1 MQTQLRSIVLLALVW
16 AGASHAATTT
26 FMAASQPYTL
36 DQSGT
41 TFNVLTSQGYR
52 FTYSQDKLFTGNLGL
67 GPIGRSNVVSWPNGL
82 HAQAVT
88 IAPYQKAHVTIE
100 RVDGN
105 VFDIQS
111 FSTAIYSNTAAGG
124 ANFEVGAQLAGEDL
138 YNDPVMFEAAGYWA
152 TPYTYNRSGT
162 TGPSGVIPYGQN
174 TSLLTGGDRYTIN
187 LFSDFAFTGA
197 IFTDASVAPTA
208 PTTPTVSAVP
218 EPETYALMLAG
229 LGLMGAVARR
239 RKAKRAAR
247 D

>member
-1 MQTQLRSIVLLALVW
+1 MKIQLQSLALCALVW
-16 AGASHAATTT
+16 AGAANAATTT

-52 FTYSQDKLFTGNLGL
+52 FTYSQDKLFTGNLGG
-67 GPIGRSNVVSWPNGL
+67 GPIGRSNVLSWPTGL
-82 HAQAVT
+82 HAQSVT

-111 FSTAIYSNTAAGG
+111 FSTAIYSYTAAGG
-124 ANFEVGAQLAGEDL
+124 ANFEVVAQLGGEDL
-138 YNDPVMFEAAGYWA
+138 YNDPVMFEAAGYWG

-174 TSLLTGGDRYTIN
+174 TSRLTGADRYTIN
-187 LFSDFAFTGA
+187 LFSDFVFAGA
-197 IFTDASVAPTA
+197 VLTDAS
-208 PTTPTVSAVP
+208 TTPSVSAVP

-229 LGLMGAVARR
+229 LGLIGAVARR
-239 RKAKRAAR
+239 RKAKQG
-247 D
+247 